1 MHLFINDARVII
13 FCYAIDDE
21 NSYNQLLNWA
31 ELLSDHDEEFF
42 SVLVGNKKDLSES
55 RAVQKQRMSQITKEL
70 PNLKINVETSTYDDV
85 QGIQDLF
92 TEISKI
98 IVNDGFYSDA

>member
-1 MHLFINDARVII
+1 MHLLLNDARVII

-21 NSYNQLLNWA
+21 NSLNQLSNWA

-42 SVLVGNKKDLSES
+42 SVLVGNKKDLGES
-55 RAVQKQRMSQITKEL
+55 RAVSINSLGKIKKEL
-70 PNLKINVETSTYDDV
+70 PNLKINLETSTYDDV

-92 TEISKI
+92 NSISEI
-98 IVNDGFYSDA
+98 IVNEGFYSDA

>member
-21 NSYNQLLNWA
+21 NSINQLSNWA

-42 SVLVGNKKDLSES
+42 SVLVGNKKDQGES
-55 RAVQKQRMSQITKEL
+55 RAVSIKCLGKIKKEL

-92 TEISKI
+92 NSISEI